1 MSPDGARVVT
11 GSGDGT
17 LKVWH
22 VSSGEMWDEIDCVDS
37 GAVTHVVW
45 AADSPPKLMTAHY
58 DLQKETSRVLV
69 RHVAPAQACWR
80 ALGS

>member
-1 MSPDGARVVT
+1 MSADGARVVT

-22 VSSGEMWDEIDCVDS
+22 VSSGEVWDEIDCVDS

-69 RHVAPAQACWR
+69 RPRRPCAGVLARP
-80 ALGS
+80 GS